1 MLKKLSILDMHV
13 ALKNKIEANTHLK
26 CIDNV
31 GVNEPSPFTFL
42 EIVGMTEKNTKTMY
56 VDEYIIH
63 VHVISEPS
71 NSSIGHYANI
81 SSVQEAL
88 TEYIRLPDGFE
99 LFKQASSGL
108 ISNYIEKETNERHAV
123 LGFIF
128 NVSYGFKIKI

>member
-13 ALKNKIEANTHLK
+13 AIKNKIESNTSLR
-26 CIDNV
+26 CLDNV
-31 GVNEPSPFTFL
+31 GKNEPSPFTFL
-42 EIVGMTEKNTKTMY
+42 EIVGMVEKNTKTMY
-56 VDEYIIH
+56 VDEFTVH
-63 VHVISEPS
+63 VHIISEPS
-71 NSSIGHYANI
+71 NSSIGHYQNI
-81 SSVQEAL
+81 KEVQEAL
-88 TEYIRLPDGFE
+88 TEYIDLPGGLE